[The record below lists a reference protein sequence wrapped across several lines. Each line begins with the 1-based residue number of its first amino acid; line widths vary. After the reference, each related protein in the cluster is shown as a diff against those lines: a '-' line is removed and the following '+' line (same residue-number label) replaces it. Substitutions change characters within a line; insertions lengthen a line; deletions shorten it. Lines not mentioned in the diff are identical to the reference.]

1 MVFGVSSGSAEAFHI
16 GLVLTAFGFGFRHGI
31 DWDHIAALTDITS
44 SQSNPRR
51 SMRFATLYAVGHGLV
66 VFTLGFVAIVFARRL
81 PSSIDATMERVVGAT
96 LIALGVYVV
105 YSLIH
110 NGRDFRMR
118 SRWMLLFSGLRRC
131 VRFLR
136 GHDGPAPIEVVH
148 EHDHSESSA
157 HHHSA
162 HEHLAVGAPAGASV
176 GVRVAHRHR
185 HRHIG
190 TLPPDPFLTYGSRS
204 AFGVGMLHGIGAE
217 TPTQLLIFL
226 AVAGAGG
233 RGAGLLLLVCFLI
246 GLLSSNTLVALAGTF
261 GFLGAANNFR
271 LYAAVS
277 VVTAAFSLGIGTL
290 FVFGQGAV
298 LPALFGG

>member
-1 MVFGVSSGSAEAFHI
+1 MVFGVSSGSTEAFHI

-44 SQSNPRR
+44 SQSNPKR

-66 VFTLGFVAIVFARRL
+66 VFTLGFFAIVFARQL
-81 PSSIDATMERVVGAT
+81 PPSIDATMERVVGAT
-96 LIALGVYVV
+96 LIVLGVYVV

-110 NGRDFRMR
+110 DGRDFRMR
-118 SRWMLLFSGLRRC
+118 SRWMLLFAGVRRC
-131 VRFLR
+131 IRFVRN
-136 GHDGPAPIEVVH
+136 HDAPALVEVVH

-157 HHHSA
+157 HHFA
-162 HEHLAVGAPAGASV
+162 HEHLAAEAPGGGDVA
-176 GVRVAHRHR
+176 VRVAHRHA
-185 HRHIG
+185 HRHVG
-190 TLPPDPFLTYGSRS
+190 TLPPDPFVTYGSRS

-233 RGAGLLLLVCFLI
+233 KGAGVLLLLCFLV

-277 VVTAAFSLGIGTL
+277 VVTAAFSLCIGTL
-290 FVFGQGAV
+290 FVFGQGTV
-298 LPALFGG
+298 LPVLFGG